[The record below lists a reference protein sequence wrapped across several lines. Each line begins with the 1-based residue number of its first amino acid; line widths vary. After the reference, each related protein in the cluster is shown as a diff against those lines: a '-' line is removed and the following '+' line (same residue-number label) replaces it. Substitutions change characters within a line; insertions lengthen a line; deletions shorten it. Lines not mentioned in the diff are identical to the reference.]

1 MDNNFTGVTKD
12 KRMQTIEID
21 RYIRQPDKPYIARI
35 TGQLTYGEVFE
46 ALKSHL
52 AYVDMLPD
60 EYFILSSQLDPNE
73 HIPKDWRSFSFKTSF
88 GDSEGIYIDIE
99 LETDRG
105 NQDFATAKTLKS
117 STEDFLRMCR
127 IAAEC
132 DLMLNGNGVVF
143 ELPKDVRDEL
153 KERNTVHGEVCDYH
167 FYVASSDMAN
177 HFKSVERQA
186 KELNMEEAAEEY
198 VNRKQRYPNGVIT
211 TLGVE
216 YKTERNDFFPCL
228 VDSNDTNPHLIG
240 GEVDI
245 LWFNDGIERYT
256 NNYMEDPVLKQEATF
271 LNVLDKLTKGL
282 SEIES
287 KLTRAG
293 LVNGESEDVHSKSA
307 ALSGE
312 IERHNDLEDE
322 DLVADDG
329 MEL

>member
-21 RYIRQPDKPYIARI
+21 RYIRQPDNPYIARI

-46 ALKSHL
+46 MLKSHL

-60 EYFILSSQLDPNE
+60 EYFILSSHLDPNE

-88 GDSEGIYIDIE
+88 GDSEGIYIDIS
-99 LETDRG
+99 LETDKG
-105 NQDFATAKTLKS
+105 SQAFAAAKTLKNG
-117 STEDFLRMCR
+117 TEDFLRMCR

-143 ELPKDVRDEL
+143 ELPKDVRDTL
-153 KERNTVHGEVCDYH
+153 MERDAAHVNTPDIT
-167 FYVASSDMAN
+167 S
-177 HFKSVERQA
+177 KS
-186 KELNMEEAAEEY
+186 
-198 VNRKQRYPNGVIT
+198 
-211 TLGVE
+211 
-216 YKTERNDFFPCL
+216 
-228 VDSNDTNPHLIG
+228 
-240 GEVDI
+240 
-245 LWFNDGIERYT
+245 
-256 NNYMEDPVLKQEATF
+256 
-271 LNVLDKLTKGL
+271 L
-282 SEIES
+282 SETEA

-293 LVNGESEDVHSKSA
+293 LVNGESEDVCSKSA

-322 DLVADDG
+322 DLAADDG